1 MEHGI
6 LINKFL
12 KSIAAG
18 MCISIGCMCYLS
30 IENKVIGAL
39 LFSVGLLA
47 ILTYGFNLYTGKI
60 GLVKSLADIY
70 DCIIYL
76 IGNMYGCVV
85 TYGLMMLTPIYNN
98 IYEKLLIIATNKLL
112 IPLPELFL
120 LGVICGILMLF
131 ATKNKSNIVLTMFC
145 VAVFILIGAEHSV
158 ADSFYLLACNDA
170 FKCLEVILTV
180 ALGNA
185 IGAII
190 MNNIIDMK

>member
-1 MEHGI
+1 MEHGT
-6 LINKFL
+6 LTNNFL

-18 MCISIGCMCYLS
+18 MCISIGCICYLS

-70 DCIIYL
+70 NCIIYL
-76 IGNMYGCVV
+76 IGNMYGCAL
-85 TYGLMMLTPIYNN
+85 TYGLMMMTPIYNN
-98 IYEKLLIIATNKLL
+98 IQDKLLIIASNKLL
-112 IPLPELFL
+112 IPLPELFI

-131 ATKNKSNIVLTMFC
+131 ATKNKSNIVLTVFC

-158 ADSFYLLACNDA
+158 ADSFYLLACDSV
-170 FKCLEVILTV
+170 FKYLEVVLTV

-185 IGAII
+185 TGAIL
-190 MNNIIDMK
+190 MNKVIEL